1 MTKANSKKSIKM
13 ARKKRQNPTAIGQAI
28 RALGGLG
35 GGVLGGYLGNASL
48 GKAAGT
54 GLGAMVSKWL
64 GQGDYVVTS
73 NSLVNRFRTSG
84 DIPNMHRN
92 GQSVVVRHR
101 EYITDVT
108 SAENFTVDLTVP
120 LNPGLASS
128 FPWLSTIAQQYQ
140 EYTWKG
146 VIFEYVST
154 SGDVVASSNTALG
167 TVMMS
172 TQYRSTNPTFTSKQQ
187 MLNEYF
193 ATDGKP
199 SECFCHPIECNPR
212 ENPYNVQYV
221 RTGPV
226 PPGEDAK
233 SYDLGIMYLA
243 AQGMQAGSV
252 DVGELWVTYE
262 VELRKPILSGALD
275 NAGEFAIYSN
285 TTGVAAATPFGTQP
299 GTSQFFASSI
309 ALTFSATTINF
320 PAQCGPDILLIITF
334 GNTITVATNNTWLS
348 GGALVNCTAS
358 MHAVNNGSELS
369 GATAN
374 GTNACIFMTYI
385 TITNMALP
393 ASFTPAYGT
402 LTGAANVLV
411 RAIQVPTNAILF

>member
-54 GLGAMVSKWL
+54 ALGAMVSKWL

-167 TVMMS
+167 TVMMA
-172 TQYRSTNPTFTSKQQ
+172 TLPLHQPYFHQQ
-187 MLNEYF
+187 
-193 ATDGKP
+193 
-199 SECFCHPIECNPR
+199 
-212 ENPYNVQYV
+212 
-221 RTGPV
+221 
-226 PPGEDAK
+226 
-233 SYDLGIMYLA
+233 
-243 AQGMQAGSV
+243 
-252 DVGELWVTYE
+252 
-262 VELRKPILSGALD
+262 
-275 NAGEFAIYSN
+275 
-285 TTGVAAATPFGTQP
+285 
-299 GTSQFFASSI
+299 
-309 ALTFSATTINF
+309 
-320 PAQCGPDILLIITF
+320 
-334 GNTITVATNNTWLS
+334 
-348 GGALVNCTAS
+348 
-358 MHAVNNGSELS
+358 
-369 GATAN
+369 TAN
-374 GTNACIFMTYI
+374 A
-385 TITNMALP
+385 
-393 ASFTPAYGT
+393 
-402 LTGAANVLV
+402 
-411 RAIQVPTNAILF
+411 Q